1 MCRLSPELQDV
12 IRWMM
17 SPVPESRPSVDTLLR
32 FPRIA
37 ELHRERRRWRLVRGV
52 KSYLMRKLCNLRCFL
67 ASLVLSIASS
77 LRLNHAKPSAPAGG
91 QKGKHHRGGHNRSY
105 CNGTSSPNNSVRTC
119 LMKDFED
126 DDEDLLQQSSS
137 SGDLDVSAGSR
148 ESGSVQITPTLN
160 NTVPSHTPSLRMMN
174 STPLNHNHT
183 GLRLSFRNNYAETPT
198 RNISFDSGEED
209 FLFPLDAN
217 NSRRTHD
224 SSHGGRHSGLVQ
236 SPAGGL
242 SCDSSFLTKKKLFF
256 KSDDSD

>member
-1 MCRLSPELQDV
+1 M
-12 IRWMM
+12 
-17 SPVPESRPSVDTLLR
+17 DTLLR

-52 KSYLMRKLCNLRCFL
+52 KSYLLRKLCNLRCFL

-77 LRLNHAKPSAPAGG
+77 LRLNHAKPSVPAGG
-91 QKGKHHRGGHNRSY
+91 PKGKHHRGGGHNRSY

-183 GLRLSFRNNYAETPT
+183 GLRLSFRNNYVETPT

-217 NSRRTHD
+217 HSRRTHD
-224 SSHGGRHSGLVQ
+224 SSQGGRHSGLVQ
-236 SPAGGL
+236 SPAGSGGL
-242 SCDSSFLTKKKLFF
+242 SGDSSFLTKKKLFF